1 MSFVYLTQFYNEPD
15 LIKIGYSKDPET
27 RLKFLKSQYGPIL
40 HSYFIEDPVADL
52 LEREL
57 HKYFKDLRNPV
68 DKLDYWYANG
78 RSGFTEFFKIDQFIQ
93 IASREHLSLELQ
105 ENEYYKYFFKSK
117 KNSHYFKGEGLRKIK

>member
-93 IASREHLSLELQ
+93 IASIEHLSLELQ
-105 ENEYYKYFFKSK
+105 ENEYYEYFFKYK
-117 KNSHYFKGEGLRKIK
+117 KNAHYFKGEGLRRRK

>member
-1 MSFVYLTQFYNEPD
+1 MSFVYLTQFYNEPN

-68 DKLDYWYANG
+68 NKLKYWYANG

-93 IASREHLSLELQ
+93 IASIEHLSLELQ
-105 ENEYYKYFFKSK
+105 ENEYDKYFFKYK
-117 KNSHYFKGEGLRKIK
+117 KNAHYFKGEGLRLRK